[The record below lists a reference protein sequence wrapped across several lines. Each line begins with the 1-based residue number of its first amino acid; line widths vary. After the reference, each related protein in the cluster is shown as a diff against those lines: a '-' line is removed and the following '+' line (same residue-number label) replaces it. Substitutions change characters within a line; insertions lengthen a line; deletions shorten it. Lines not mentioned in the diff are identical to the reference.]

1 MHRFPHRRFIL
12 PSFPRLPSPAFL
24 IGMFLFGASLGVSGT
39 HAAAAK
45 NVASA
50 QRAKEAGCDYYII
63 TDASFQAQAL
73 RLAKIRRDYTPAV
86 AAQPCIALMSDIYK
100 NHPPRGPKW
109 TSLQDFLKAA
119 YAEHQTTLSHAVLL
133 GDASLDGNSVHN
145 HVPTFTQQIRSF
157 SRYSPDTLFYD
168 TLTSDDAYTAFFDS
182 VGFGQGKKMKFAVGR
197 IPARSPGEA
206 DAYLDKV
213 EAYESHY
220 AYGPQAFTYGFLSDD
235 DLQKGSPND
244 GEPIHILPEL
254 HQELWDLLPV
264 KPFVRRMLS
273 IEFPIQPD
281 GSKPAAKDSTLGLFN
296 AGPGRIYF
304 VGHGSHN
311 QLTDEKIFETPQDL
325 TRLRGKPLQPII
337 SMLSGSTA
345 PFAHPDSASMGE
357 HLLFHPNGAVA
368 FLGGSIP
375 TYPRFNNDLFN
386 RWNSLAQAGGT
397 VGRTFAAAK
406 DSGSDAMNNAAYIL
420 LGDPALSLRAPAF
433 DLHPSPGSGAGRLVL
448 DNAGGAGDSAYFQ
461 LVRVDS
467 MPFSAVMHPQNWN
480 LEDRSYVR
488 ETVVAEGK
496 AVLGAGGSVTFNLP
510 SSGDPRK
517 AAVKAMTWNSRGM
530 RYGHFPLES
539 LGDVALR
546 PGRARVKAKEGYR
559 MVLRDG
565 GLMFEGQGR
574 RIGIGWARD

>member
-1 MHRFPHRRFIL
+1 MHRFPHRRFAL
-12 PSFPRLPSPAFL
+12 PSLSSLSFL
-24 IGMFLFGASLGVSGT
+24 IGTILSGAWLGDSGAY
-39 HAAAAK
+39 AAAAM

-63 TDASFQAQAL
+63 TDASFHAQAL
-73 RLAKIRRDYTPAV
+73 RLAKIRRDYSPAV
-86 AAQPCIALMSDIYK
+86 AAQPCIALMADIYK

-119 YAEHQTTLSHAVLL
+119 YAENQATLSHAVFL
-133 GDASLDGNSVHN
+133 GDASFDGNSAHN
-145 HVPTFTQQIRSF
+145 HVPAFTQQIRSLTRF
-157 SRYSPDTLFYD
+157 SPDTLYYD
-168 TLTSDDAYTAFFDS
+168 TLTSDDAYSALSDS
-182 VGFGQGKKMKFAVGR
+182 VEYGNGNKMKFAVGR

-244 GEPIHILPEL
+244 AEPIQNLPEL
-254 HQELWDLLPV
+254 HQELWDYLPV

-304 VGHGSHN
+304 IGHGSHN
-311 QLTDEKIFETPQDL
+311 QLTDEKIFEAPQDL
-325 TRLRGKPLQPII
+325 TRLRGKSLQPII
-337 SMLSGSTA
+337 SMLACTTA
-345 PFAHPDSASMGE
+345 RFAHPDSASMGE
-357 HLLFHPNGAVA
+357 LLLFHPNGAVA

-375 TYPRFNNDLFN
+375 TFPGPNNDLFR
-386 RWNSLAQAGGT
+386 RWNALALAGGT

-406 DSGSDAMNNAAYIL
+406 DSGFDVINNAAYIL

-433 DLHPSPGSGAGRLVL
+433 DLQPSPGSGAGRLVL
-448 DNAGGAGDSAYFQ
+448 DNAGNAGDSAYFQ

-467 MPFSAVMHPQNWN
+467 MPFNAVMNPQNRY
-480 LEDRSYVR
+480 LEDRAYVR
-488 ETVVAEGK
+488 ETVVAEGRS
-496 AVLGAGGSVTFNLP
+496 VLGAGGTVTFVLP
-510 SSGDPRK
+510 SAGDPRN
-517 AAVKAMTWNSRGM
+517 AAVKAMTWNTRGM
-530 RYGHFPLES
+530 RYGHYPLAG
-539 LGDVALR
+539 LGEVALR

-559 MVLRDG
+559 LILRDG
-565 GLMFEGQGR
+565 GLVLEGQGR
-574 RIGIGWARD
+574 RIGLDGRAIK